1 MTQQVSRSLQFY
13 LASGSGRE
21 QPEKIIV
28 CGGCAN
34 IAGVDDVI
42 ASRVGIPA
50 ERGDPLGQMKNALP
64 RQGAGGQEGRHR
76 VAHGLWARIA
86 ELRLM
91 PRINLLPWRAE
102 ERKKRQREFA
112 FAAIGAVVAAG
123 AVALLLSLVMS
134 NRIDRQNEKNQIL
147 KTEIEKLN
155 RQITEINGLDNQK
168 QRLLARMEIIQK
180 LQRSRPEVV
189 HLFDQ
194 LVRTLPDGVYLT
206 SVKQSDKRLVC
217 KGMAQSSTRVS
228 AFMRN
233 IDDSEWLDKPE
244 LEVVETKKDAALGSE
259 FTLFANQ
266 VGVQLPGEGEE

>member
-1 MTQQVSRSLQFY
+1 
-13 LASGSGRE
+13 
-21 QPEKIIV
+21 
-28 CGGCAN
+28 
-34 IAGVDDVI
+34 
-42 ASRVGIPA
+42 
-50 ERGDPLGQMKNALP
+50 
-64 RQGAGGQEGRHR
+64 
-76 VAHGLWARIA
+76 
-86 ELRLM
+86 M
-91 PRINLLPWRAE
+91 PRINVLPWRAE

-123 AVALLLSLVMS
+123 AVTLLLSLIMS

-189 HLFDQ
+189 HLFDE
-194 LVRTLPDGVYLT
+194 LVNAVPEGVNFTQVVQQGSRIELT
-206 SVKQSDKRLVC
+206 GS
-217 KGMAQSSTRVS
+217 AQSSTRVS

>member
-1 MTQQVSRSLQFY
+1 
-13 LASGSGRE
+13 
-21 QPEKIIV
+21 
-28 CGGCAN
+28 
-34 IAGVDDVI
+34 
-42 ASRVGIPA
+42 
-50 ERGDPLGQMKNALP
+50 
-64 RQGAGGQEGRHR
+64 
-76 VAHGLWARIA
+76 
-86 ELRLM
+86 M

-134 NRIDRQNEKNQIL
+134 SRIDQQNEKNQLL
-147 KTEIEKLN
+147 KDEIAKLDK
-155 RQITEINGLDNQK
+155 QITEILGLENQK
-168 QRLLARMEIIQK
+168 QRLIARMDIIQK

-206 SVKQSDKRLVC
+206 SVKQSEKRLEL

-259 FTLFANQ
+259 FTLFADQ
-266 VGVQLPGEGEE
+266 VGVQLPGEEQ